1 MLSMLEST
9 ANMASSSS
17 GPYLLGSTDAEHQ
30 RLIRQSEI
38 LNPFTERLFHDA
50 GLGPGQRVLDIGSG
64 LGDVSML
71 AARLVGTNGAV
82 VGVDRDA
89 SIIAKAKVRV
99 TDAGLRNVE
108 FVESEL
114 GQIRIREPFDAIV
127 GRLILEFLPDPN
139 AIVKSLTRLLRPGGV
154 LAIQDAC
161 WGPFLQ
167 ITANLPLRSKCAA
180 LIYHAFQ
187 RSGANMNMEQ
197 VLYRAFQLA
206 DLSTPNMRIEI
217 PVGRD
222 PDFARWVQDLF
233 CSLRPRMDQHQ
244 LSYDE
249 VGDFETLQQ
258 RLEAEAAA
266 ANTFGSTVGLV
277 GAWSRKL

>member
-1 MLSMLEST
+1 
-9 ANMASSSS
+9 MAASNS

-99 TDAGLRNVE
+99 MDAGLRNVE

-114 GQIRIREPFDAIV
+114 GA
-127 GRLILEFLPDPN
+127 
-139 AIVKSLTRLLRPGGV
+139 ALLRLKV
-154 LAIQDAC
+154 
-161 WGPFLQ
+161 
-167 ITANLPLRSKCAA
+167 K
-180 LIYHAFQ
+180 HH
-187 RSGANMNMEQ
+187 
-197 VLYRAFQLA
+197 
-206 DLSTPNMRIEI
+206 LSI
-217 PVGRD
+217 G
-222 PDFARWVQDLF
+222 
-233 CSLRPRMDQHQ
+233 
-244 LSYDE
+244 
-249 VGDFETLQQ
+249 
-258 RLEAEAAA
+258 
-266 ANTFGSTVGLV
+266 
-277 GAWSRKL
+277 